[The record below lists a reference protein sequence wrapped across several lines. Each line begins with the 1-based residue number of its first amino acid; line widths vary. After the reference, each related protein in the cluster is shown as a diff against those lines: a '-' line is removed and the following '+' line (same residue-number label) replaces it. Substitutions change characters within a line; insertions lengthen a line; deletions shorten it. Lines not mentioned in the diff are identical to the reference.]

1 MHTTKIQV
9 RFNDADALGHIN
21 NSVYFNYFDLGK
33 TDYFSMLHGKNYFLE
48 PIEIIVAH
56 VDADFVEAA
65 FMHEQLAVQS
75 EITKIGNK
83 SIALYQQVIDLKTNA
98 VKCRCNTVMVGF
110 DFANK
115 CTIPISQK
123 WRNAIEKENNKK
135 QTI

>member
-21 NSVYFNYFDLGK
+21 NAVYFNYFDLGK
-33 TDYFSMLHGKNYFLE
+33 TDYFRMLHGKNYFLD
-48 PIEIIVAH
+48 PIDIIVAH
-56 VDADFVEAA
+56 VDADFVEAS
-65 FMHEQLAVQS
+65 FLHEQLAVQS

-83 SIALYQQVIDLKTNA
+83 SMTLYQQVIDMKTNA

-110 DFANK
+110 DFVNK

-123 WRNAIEKENNKK
+123 WRDAIERENNKK